1 MGKFKCAFGKVKI
14 NGFFPAKQPFGT
26 DLFARMAYFES
37 GRDQSLI
44 IAFDLPGTFPAD
56 TAIFRESLSALS
68 GIPSENI
75 WFHEL
80 QLHAV
85 PTGDETSQYVPRLV
99 EICWGGLKEIM
110 ATACEA
116 QAAFVTVDMGMDYSV
131 NREQYIPGLGGVT
144 VWAGL
149 EYDEEGNAFSADS
162 KIMLLNGYEYELKE
176 PVCFDEPVDSMAY
189 LILFRNNENKL
200 VGSVA
205 RFAAHPDT
213 AVLFDSL
220 GITGEGRY
228 SFDWPG
234 YLCGNIE
241 EKLHCPAMY
250 INGPCADLSVKKNLK
265 GMDTFEKADKEC
277 RRIAGEISSK
287 LLKELDSVSLDWED
301 IRAFSNKFAS
311 FTLPV
316 REAFIRLY
324 EEPEDERIMAAEK
337 AFHEAVENNEPAYII
352 KKLADECYYARQV
365 DCIVHTWCGF
375 TEEEIQS
382 GEIRV
387 NAHALKL
394 NGYIFLS
401 LPGECLCATT
411 NLLRSETIGNQL
423 ITVDQVDG
431 YYGYIATSRSLR
443 KGGYTYW
450 GSWIDTSGEKI
461 LRDQV
466 KKLID

>member
-1 MGKFKCAFGKVKI
+1 MGKFKCAFGKVQI

-26 DLFARMAYFES
+26 DLFARMAYFEAE
-37 GRDQSLI
+37 REKSLI
-44 IAFDLPGTFPAD
+44 IAFDLAGTFPAD
-56 TAIFRESLSALS
+56 TTIFRESLSALS
-68 GIPSENI
+68 GIPCGNI

-85 PTGDETSQYVPRLV
+85 PTGDETSEYVPGLV
-99 EICWGGLKEIM
+99 EICWEGLQKIM
-110 ATACEA
+110 EGACEA
-116 QAAFVTVDMGMDYSV
+116 QAAFVPVDMGMDYSV

-149 EYDEEGNAFSADS
+149 EYDDKGRAFSADS
-162 KIMLLNGYEYELKE
+162 RIMLLNGYEYELKE
-176 PVCFDEPVDSMAY
+176 PVFFDEPVDSMAY
-189 LILFRNNENKL
+189 LVLFRNSQNKL
-200 VGSVA
+200 IGSIA
-205 RFAAHPDT
+205 RFAAHPDA

-220 GITGEGRY
+220 GITGEGKY

-234 YLCGNIE
+234 YLCGFLE
-241 EKLHCPAMY
+241 EKLCCPSMY
-250 INGPCADLSVKKNLK
+250 INGPCADLSVKKKLK
-265 GMDTFEKADKEC
+265 GMDTFEKADREC
-277 RRIAGEISSK
+277 RRIAWDISSR
-287 LLKELDSVSLDWED
+287 LLEKLDSVSLNWED
-301 IRAFSNKFAS
+301 ITVFSNQFTS

-324 EEPEDERIMAAEK
+324 KEPGEQRVQKAEK
-337 AFHEAVENNEPAYII
+337 AFHEAVQNQEPAYVI
-352 KKLADECYYARQV
+352 KKLADECYFARQI
-365 DCIVHTWCGF
+365 DCIVNTWCGF
-375 TEEEIQS
+375 TEEEIRS

-394 NGYIFLS
+394 NSYTFLS

-411 NLLRSETIGNQL
+411 NLLRSETIGNKL

-431 YYGYIATSRSLR
+431 YYGYMATSRSLR

-450 GSWIDTSGEKI
+450 GSWIDGSGEKM